1 MLDPSKNVLSP
12 KRRHSVPFHV
22 QRHSFLDE
30 TALQTS
36 GMFKASRLWQELL
49 ELSFNP
55 WQTIHTLDG
64 THKLLSKS
72 IIQIAHIKNISKSMV
87 LCGGLVCWCLHTL
100 RLGLSIFVKTCC
112 QCLTCLQW
120 NDWLMAL
127 QDAFQGVFTFKRII
141 FRTCYIVQCWF
152 KHVILGDCSKK
163 TARLSRRFHQ
173 FRPWKFASAAGVE
186 SIPPYI
192 AASNGRASTTVHL
205 CPPCSPPRT
214 PFCGHFLTHKWHDGS
229 AQLGTTSSQP
239 W

>member
-1 MLDPSKNVLSP
+1 MCCHKNAGTKLPS
-12 KRRHSVPFHV
+12 
-22 QRHSFLDE
+22 
-30 TALQTS
+30 
-36 GMFKASRLWQELL
+36 MFKGILFWMKLHSKPQVCSKPPGCDRKSGTELQSMASHPHPRWH
-49 ELSFNP
+49 S
-55 WQTIHTLDG
+55 QTPVQKYYTNSTYQNH
-64 THKLLSKS
+64 S
-72 IIQIAHIKNISKSMV
+72 NNMV

-100 RLGLSIFVKTCC
+100 RIGLSIFVKTCC

-141 FRTCYIVQCWF
+141 FRTCYIVQCWIQARIF
-152 KHVILGDCSKK
+152 GDCSKK

-173 FRPWKFASAAGVE
+173 FRPWKFASAEGVE

-205 CPPCSPPRT
+205 CPLCSPPRT

-229 AQLGTTSSQP
+229 AQLGTTFFSAMVAEIS
-239 W
+239 

>member
-1 MLDPSKNVLSP
+1 MCCHKNAGTKLPS
-12 KRRHSVPFHV
+12 
-22 QRHSFLDE
+22 
-30 TALQTS
+30 
-36 GMFKASRLWQELL
+36 MFKGILFWMKLHSKPQVCSKPPGCDRKSGTELQSMASHPHPRWH
-49 ELSFNP
+49 S
-55 WQTIHTLDG
+55 QTPVQKYYTNSTYQNH
-64 THKLLSKS
+64 S
-72 IIQIAHIKNISKSMV
+72 NNMV

-100 RLGLSIFVKTCC
+100 RIGLSIFVKTLLPVPDVLAMKW
-112 QCLTCLQW
+112 LTHGTTGCISRSFH
-120 NDWLMAL
+120 
-127 QDAFQGVFTFKRII
+127 FQTDYLSNLLHCAMLIQARI
-141 FRTCYIVQCWF
+141 F
-152 KHVILGDCSKK
+152 GDCSKK

-173 FRPWKFASAAGVE
+173 FRPWKFASAEGVE

>member
-1 MLDPSKNVLSP
+1 
-12 KRRHSVPFHV
+12 
-22 QRHSFLDE
+22 
-30 TALQTS
+30 
-36 GMFKASRLWQELL
+36 MFKASGLWQEVWNWA
-49 ELSFNP
+49 S
-55 WQTIHTLDG
+55 IHGKPSTPSMAL
-64 THKLLSKS
+64 TNSCPKYYTNSTYQKHSKT
-72 IIQIAHIKNISKSMV
+72 MV
-87 LCGGLVCWCLHTL
+87 LRGGLVCWCLHTL